1 MIIAVR
7 PVRNRGFRLRISSKH
22 RSGYQNSRFAVG
34 VIIWCEGVE
43 PLGFCLAGVDRSLV
57 VQDIYQNKRVIW
69 VAERFLLINTYS
81 MDSASHKQ
89 LLMARPV
96 THMARPRMYFGTF
109 VIILAL
115 SKPKRLFVDYEHALN
130 ILG

>member
-1 MIIAVR
+1 
-7 PVRNRGFRLRISSKH
+7 
-22 RSGYQNSRFAVG
+22 
-34 VIIWCEGVE
+34 
-43 PLGFCLAGVDRSLV
+43 V

-69 VAERFLLINTYS
+69 VAERFLL
-81 MDSASHKQ
+81 M
-89 LLMARPV
+89 LMARPV